1 MIPSFL
7 GRFCSSIFVDGCERG
22 QGRGAGGT
30 AGGASLAPIN
40 KNREHDGPCLY
51 PYVDHI
57 WPGIITTID
66 VRRIDYIDHG
76 ITIAS
81 DVRALSTINGHG
93 ITTASDV
100 RTTYS
105 HPDDLRPTWNHYNQ
119 RCSDDLLPSGRLR
132 SSHSRML
139 DRHFGPEIRPWG
151 PLEIL

>member
-76 ITIAS
+76 IT
-81 DVRALSTINGHG
+81 
-93 ITTASDV
+93 TASDV

-105 HPDDLRPTWNHYNQ
+105 HPDDLLPTWNHYNQ
-119 RCSDDLLPSGRLR
+119 RRSDDLLPSGRLG
-132 SSHSRML
+132 SSHSIL
-139 DRHFGPEIRPWG
+139 NLIFLYNIRDVTDP
-151 PLEIL
+151 

>member
-7 GRFCSSIFVDGCERG
+7 GLFCSSIFVDGCERG

-93 ITTASDV
+93 ITTYAQRGITTTSDV
-100 RTTYS
+100 RATYYRL
-105 HPDDLRPTWNHYNQ
+105 DDLDRAIV
-119 RCSDDLLPSGRLR
+119 
-132 SSHSRML
+132 SRNT
-139 DRHFGPEIRPWG
+139 
-151 PLEIL
+151 

>member
-1 MIPSFL
+1 MVVSRPNIGRCSDSTIL
-7 GRFCSSIFVDGCERG
+7 GSICSYIFVHGCERG
-22 QGRGAGGT
+22 QGRGAGGS

-40 KNREHDGPCLY
+40 KNREHDGPCLH

-66 VRRIDYIDHG
+66 VRRVDYIGHG

-100 RTTYS
+100 WTTYS
-105 HPDDLRPTWNHYNQ
+105 RPDDLLPTWNHYNQ
-119 RCSDDLLPSGRLR
+119 RCSDDLLPSGRLG
-132 SSHSRML
+132 SSHSRVV
-139 DRHFGPEIRPWG
+139 E
-151 PLEIL
+151 

>member
-1 MIPSFL
+1 M
-7 GRFCSSIFVDGCERG
+7 
-22 QGRGAGGT
+22 
-30 AGGASLAPIN
+30 N

-132 SSHSRML
+132 SSHSITQSHNHTKYGLCDCVIGAPSLVSTVLWLLSRNL
-139 DRHFGPEIRPWG
+139 DYGISLFCSLDCDLQIAR
-151 PLEIL
+151 

>member
-7 GRFCSSIFVDGCERG
+7 GLFCSSIFVDGCERG
-22 QGRGAGGT
+22 QGGGPGGM

-40 KNREHDGPCLY
+40 KNREHDGPCLH
-51 PYVDHI
+51 PYIDHI

-81 DVRALSTINGHG
+81 DVRALSIINGHG

-105 HPDDLRPTWNHYNQ
+105 QRGITTTSDVQTTYYHLDDLDRAIVQSTNH
-119 RCSDDLLPSGRLR
+119 
-132 SSHSRML
+132 
-139 DRHFGPEIRPWG
+139 DRIIF
-151 PLEIL
+151 